1 MQFTLGVLLGIV
13 VGVVVLLAA
22 RSVSAKTGAAW
33 MGVVLAA
40 ISAALFIA
48 GFLQRTAFDFPGAA
62 VITLG
67 GSFAA
72 AIIGIGGLIRKERIW
87 QNWVAAILG
96 GAPALFWIFFA
107 FAEVLF
113 PHS

>member
-1 MQFTLGVLLGIV
+1 MQFALGVAIGIV

-22 RSVSAKTGAAW
+22 RSASAKTAGALL
-33 MGVVLAA
+33 GVVLGAV
-40 ISAALFIA
+40 SAALFIA
-48 GFLQRTAFDFPGAA
+48 GFLERAAFDFPGAA

-67 GSFAA
+67 GTFAA

-87 QNWVAAILG
+87 QNWAAAILG
-96 GAPALFWIFFA
+96 GLPALFWMFFA
-107 FAEVLF
+107 VAEVLF